1 MKEWTMTLITAFLFS
16 TGKWI
21 WGGVNHLGLWAAFP
35 DGESTS
41 AQPAW
46 WPECLISLG
55 PERTG
60 CSDRMP

>member
-1 MKEWTMTLITAFLFS
+1 MDNDPYNCLSFLH
-16 TGKWI
+16 GEVD
-21 WGGVNHLGLWAAFP
+21 GGEVNHLGLWAAFP

-46 WPECLISLG
+46 WPECLISVG
-55 PERTG
+55 PECTG